1 MNQAPDVVRAKLFIV
16 MPKIKSKKLPKSQIE
31 VEVAMDVKEFQ
42 KYWQPA
48 FDEAASKVVIKG
60 FRPGAA
66 PKEMTEQGVNHDQVF
81 ERAVKDAVRVSL
93 NEHTESESLTLI
105 DQPRVEVLDAKEGVV
120 YKAVLTVFPEIKLG
134 NYKKIA
140 AKVFADR
147 KPIVIA
153 PEEIEKTINWLLGS
167 RASTV
172 LAARES
178 KKGDLV
184 ELDVETTVE
193 AKPLEGASFKGDRF
207 VVGESHFIKG
217 FDEKIENHKAG
228 DEFSFSIVAPKDYWQ
243 KHLQG
248 KTLDFKVKIHGVYDR
263 KLPELN
269 DEFVKTLGPT
279 LKSIADLKKN
289 IEEGL
294 TVEKKEK
301 EDERI
306 RLKVLEEIAK
316 DSKME
321 LPEIM
326 VERTLVAMIEDV
338 KKMLPKEPNQ
348 SPEAFEKD
356 LREKMRVRA
365 EQNVATNLVMYQIAK
380 DEKLEPTKEE
390 VEADAK
396 QNNVDLEKHYDYSYG
411 RVQNQKVFALLEGM
425 AK

>member
-1 MNQAPDVVRAKLFIV
+1 
-16 MPKIKSKKLPKSQIE
+16 MPKTKVKKLPKSQIE
-31 VEVAMDVKEFQ
+31 LEVSMDVKEFQ
-42 KYWQPA
+42 KHWQPV
-48 FDEAASKVVIKG
+48 FDGAASKVVVKG

-66 PKEMTEQGVNHDQVF
+66 PKEMLEQGVDHDKVF
-81 ERAVKDAVRVSL
+81 EQAVRDAVRISL
-93 NEHTESESLTLI
+93 NEYTTNEDFTLI
-105 DQPRVEVLDAKEGVV
+105 DQPLVEVLDAKEGVT
-120 YKAVLTVFPEIKLG
+120 YKATLTVFPEVKLG

-140 AKVFADR
+140 AKVLAEE
-147 KPIVIA
+147 KPIVIT
-153 PEEIEKTINWLLGS
+153 PEEVEKTISWLLGS

-184 ELDVETTVE
+184 ELDVDATVE
-193 AKPLEGASFKGDRF
+193 GKPLEGASFKGDRF

-248 KTLDFKVKIHGVYDR
+248 KPLDFKVKVHAVYDR

-269 DEFVKTLGPT
+269 DEFVQTLGPT
-279 LKSIADLKKN
+279 FKTVADLKKN

-294 TVEKKEK
+294 TIEKKEK
-301 EDERI
+301 ESERV
-306 RLKVLEEIAK
+306 RLKMLDEIAK

-326 VERTLVAMIEDV
+326 VERTLASMVADV
-338 KKMLPKEPNQ
+338 KRMLPKEPDQ

-356 LREKMRVRA
+356 LREKMRARA
-365 EQNVATNLVMYQIAK
+365 EQNVASNLVMYQIAK
-380 DEKLEPTKEE
+380 DEKIEPTKEE

-411 RVQNQKVFALLEGM
+411 RVQNQKVFAFLEG
-425 AK
+425 AKAE